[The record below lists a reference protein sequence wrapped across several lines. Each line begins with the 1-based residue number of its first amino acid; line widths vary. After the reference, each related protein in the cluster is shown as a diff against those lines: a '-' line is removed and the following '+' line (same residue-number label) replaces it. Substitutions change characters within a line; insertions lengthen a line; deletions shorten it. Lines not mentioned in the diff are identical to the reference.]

1 MKENLEKKPYNPK
14 EVEEKIY
21 QIWEKSGY
29 FNPDKLPLKR
39 KTKPFCIIMPPPNA
53 NGSLHV
59 GHAVFVTLQDIMI
72 RYQRMRG
79 KKTLWLP
86 GADHAGILT
95 QVVFEKELAKEGK
108 TRFDLGREEF
118 FKRTFEFSMKNKKI
132 MENQLRKLGAS
143 CDWSREKFTLD
154 PKISKIVLETF
165 KKMHQDGLIYRG
177 ERIINWCPRC
187 QTALSDLEVIHQ
199 PRQAKLYYIKY
210 PILENPNAK
219 IQMPNYILIATTRPE
234 TMLGDA
240 AVAVNPKDER
250 YKILVEN
257 KVKIKLP
264 LTERI
269 IPLIADKNVDI
280 NFGTGAVKITPA
292 HDMLDFEISQ
302 KHKLE
307 IFNVIGS
314 DGKMTELAGKNYQG
328 LNILECRQKIL
339 DDLKSLGLLEKEEDY
354 LHNVAVCERCKTI
367 VEPLISKQWFVKIKP
382 LAKKAIEVVK
392 KGKIKFVPSRFAKI
406 YFHWMR
412 NIKDWCISRQ
422 IWWGHQLP
430 VWFCQTSKE
439 KYFISLK
446 KPKKCKICKMCQ
458 PIQSE
463 DVLDT
468 WFSSGQWPFTTL
480 MTTKKNDFKT
490 FYPTSVMETGWD
502 ILFFWV
508 ARMIMLGL
516 YATKK
521 IPFQYVYLHGLVRDK
536 DRQKMSKSKGNVID
550 PLAVVENYGAD
561 ALRMSLVFGTG
572 LGNDIIVSEEKVI
585 GQRKFVNKIWQASR
599 FVLMNVE
606 KNLDFKKIKKVKF
619 NKQDQWILN
628 ELSKTIKKMT
638 NDIENF
644 RFHQAAQ
651 EIYQFFWHKFCDK
664 TIENVK
670 NRIKENKKDAK
681 AGKIVL
687 LKVLATSLI
696 LLHPFLPFVTEAIYQ
711 KLPIKNKKKCLMIE
725 NWPKI

>member
-1 MKENLEKKPYNPK
+1 MSKKLEKKPYNPQ
-14 EVEEKIY
+14 EIEEKIY
-21 QIWEKSGY
+21 RMWEKSGY
-29 FNPDKLPLKR
+29 FNPDKLPLSK
-39 KTKPFCIIMPPPNA
+39 KAKPFCIIMPPPNA

-72 RYQRMRG
+72 RYHRMRG
-79 KKTLWLP
+79 ERTLWLP

-95 QVVFEKELAKEGK
+95 QVVFEKELAKQGK

-118 FKRTFEFSMKNKKI
+118 FRQTYDFSIKNKKT

-165 KKMHQDGLIYRG
+165 EKMHKDGLIYRG

-187 QTALSDLEVIHQ
+187 QTALSDLEVLHQ
-199 PRQAKLYYIKY
+199 PKKAKLYYIKY
-210 PILENPNAK
+210 PILTDSNIKNQIPDS
-219 IQMPNYILIATTRPE
+219 ITVATTRPE
-234 TMLGDA
+234 TMLGDT
-240 AVAVNPKDER
+240 AVAVNPKDQR
-250 YKILVEN
+250 YKILIE
-257 KVKIKLP
+257 KKIKIKLP

-269 IPLIADKNVDI
+269 IPLIADKSVDI

-292 HDMLDFEISQ
+292 HDMADFEIAQ

-307 IFNVIGS
+307 ILNVIGQ
-314 DGKMTELAGKNYQG
+314 DGRMTKLAGKNYQG
-328 LNILECRQKIL
+328 LEVLECRQKVL
-339 DDLKSLGLLEKEEDY
+339 NDLKSLGLLEKEEDY
-354 LHNVAVCERCKTI
+354 LQNIAVCERCKTI
-367 VEPLISKQWFVKIKP
+367 IEPLISKQWFVKIKP
-382 LAKKAIEVVK
+382 LAEKAIEAVK
-392 KGKIKFVPSRFAKI
+392 KGKIKFIPERFAKI
-406 YFHWMR
+406 YFHWMK

-422 IWWGHQLP
+422 IWWGHRLP
-430 VWFCQTSKE
+430 VWFCQNEKE

-446 KPKKCKICKMCQ
+446 QPKNCQICKKCQ
-458 PIQSE
+458 PKQSE

-480 MTTKKNDFKT
+480 MTGKKNDFKT

-516 YATKK
+516 YVTKK
-521 IPFQYVYLHGLVRDK
+521 VPFKYVYLHGLVRDK

-550 PLAVVENYGAD
+550 PLAVVQDYGAD

-585 GQRKFVNKIWQASR
+585 GQRKFTNKIWQAAR
-599 FVLMNVE
+599 FVLMNIE
-606 KNLDFKKIKKVKF
+606 KDFDFKKIKEEKF
-619 NKQDQWILN
+619 TKEDKWILK
-628 ELSKTIKKMT
+628 ELKKIT
-638 NDIENF
+638 KEITRDIENF
-644 RFHQAAQ
+644 HFHQAAQ
-651 EIYQFFWHKFCDK
+651 KIYHFFWHKFCDK

-670 NRIKENKKDAK
+670 TRIKENKENVKT
-681 AGKIVL
+681 GRL
-687 LKVLATSLI
+687 LLVKVFLNSLI
-696 LLHPFLPFVTEAIYQ
+696 LLHPFLPFITEEIYQ

-725 NWPKI
+725 SWPKI